1 METDACS
8 PATAVA
14 PLSQGSQGV
23 RSLPRAKPSR
33 HAVLLLH
40 AVLRLKES
48 RPGRGGAKRQRARS
62 AGVGAVW
69 VLLSLCLML
78 ACSVLTH
85 AVPAAE
91 PIVDE
96 YQVKAAFLFN
106 FAKFVEWPT
115 EAFSD
120 PNAPLVITVFGEDPF
135 NGSLEAVKGKLVNNR
150 KLTIRRVRDI
160 QDIGKSN
167 VLFVSPSAKKDLARI
182 LETLQGQSVLTVGE
196 DGVFT
201 QCGGIINF
209 VKEDNR
215 VRFEVNVSA
224 AERAGLKISSR
235 LLALAR
241 IVKSLPQGG
250 GK

>member
-1 METDACS
+1 METPAHS
-8 PATAVA
+8 PATATA
-14 PLSQGSQGV
+14 LLSQVPVGV
-23 RSLPRAKPSR
+23 RRLLRLKASR
-33 HAVLLLH
+33 HAVPLLF
-40 AVLRLKES
+40 
-48 RPGRGGAKRQRARS
+48 
-62 AGVGAVW
+62 
-69 VLLSLCLML
+69 LCLML
-78 ACSVLTH
+78 ACGVLTH
-85 AVPAAE
+85 AAPVAE

-106 FAKFVEWPT
+106 FAKFVEWPN

-120 PNAPLVITVFGEDPF
+120 PNAPLVITVLGEDPF

-150 KLTIRRVRDI
+150 KLTIRRVKDI
-160 QDIGKSN
+160 QEIGKSN
-167 VLFVSPSAKKDLARI
+167 VLFVSPSARKELGRI
-182 LETLQGQSVLTVGE
+182 LEALQGQNVLTVGE
-196 DGVFT
+196 DGAFI

-215 VRFEVNVSA
+215 VRFEVNVTA

-241 IVKSLPQGG
+241 IVKGSAQGG

>member
-1 METDACS
+1 
-8 PATAVA
+8 
-14 PLSQGSQGV
+14 
-23 RSLPRAKPSR
+23 
-33 HAVLLLH
+33 
-40 AVLRLKES
+40 
-48 RPGRGGAKRQRARS
+48 
-62 AGVGAVW
+62 
-69 VLLSLCLML
+69 ML
-78 ACSVLTH
+78 VCSVLTH
-85 AVPAAE
+85 ATPPAE

-106 FAKFVEWPT
+106 FAKFVEWPS

-120 PNAPLVITVFGEDPF
+120 SNAPLVITVFGEDPF

-160 QDIGKSN
+160 QDIGKCN
-167 VLFVSPSAKKDLARI
+167 VLFVGPSAKKELARI
-182 LETLQGQSVLTVGE
+182 LEALQGQSVLTVGE
-196 DGVFT
+196 DGGFT

-241 IVKSLPQGG
+241 IVKSSPQGG

>member
-1 METDACS
+1 
-8 PATAVA
+8 
-14 PLSQGSQGV
+14 
-23 RSLPRAKPSR
+23 
-33 HAVLLLH
+33 
-40 AVLRLKES
+40 
-48 RPGRGGAKRQRARS
+48 
-62 AGVGAVW
+62 

-78 ACSVLTH
+78 ACSVFTH
-85 AVPAAE
+85 GAPAAE

-150 KLTIRRVRDI
+150 KLTIRRVKDI

>member
-1 METDACS
+1 MIPYRPTSMETPAYS
-8 PATAVA
+8 RATAEA
-14 PLSQGSQGV
+14 AFSQASQG
-23 RSLPRAKPSR
+23 PRPSPRVMASR
-33 HAVLLLH
+33 HAVPFLLLF
-40 AVLRLKES
+40 
-48 RPGRGGAKRQRARS
+48 
-62 AGVGAVW
+62 
-69 VLLSLCLML
+69 LML
-78 ACSVLTH
+78 AYSVLAH
-85 AVPAAE
+85 AAPVAE

-120 PNAPLVITVFGEDPF
+120 PDAPLVITVFGEDPF
-135 NGSLEAVKGKLVNNR
+135 NGSLEAVRGKLVNNR
-150 KLTIRRVRDI
+150 KLTIRRVKEI

-167 VLFVSPSAKKDLARI
+167 VLFVSPSARKELARI
-182 LETLQGQSVLTVGE
+182 LEALQGQNVLTVGE

-215 VRFEVNVSA
+215 VRFEVNVTA

-241 IVKSLPQGG
+241 IVKGSAQGG

>member
-1 METDACS
+1 M
-8 PATAVA
+8 
-14 PLSQGSQGV
+14 
-23 RSLPRAKPSR
+23 
-33 HAVLLLH
+33 
-40 AVLRLKES
+40 
-48 RPGRGGAKRQRARS
+48 
-62 AGVGAVW
+62 
-69 VLLSLCLML
+69 
-78 ACSVLTH
+78 
-85 AVPAAE
+85 
-91 PIVDE
+91 DE

-150 KLTIRRVRDI
+150 KLTIRRVKDI

-167 VLFVSPSAKKDLARI
+167 VLFVSPSAKKELARI
-182 LETLQGQSVLTVGE
+182 LEALQGQSVLTVGE

>member
-1 METDACS
+1 M
-8 PATAVA
+8 V
-14 PLSQGSQGV
+14 
-23 RSLPRAKPSR
+23 
-33 HAVLLLH
+33 
-40 AVLRLKES
+40 
-48 RPGRGGAKRQRARS
+48 
-62 AGVGAVW
+62 
-69 VLLSLCLML
+69 LSLCLVL
-78 ACSVLTH
+78 ACSGLTN
-85 AVPAAE
+85 AAPVAE

-115 EAFSD
+115 EAFSN

-150 KLTIRRVRDI
+150 KLTIRRVKDI
-160 QDIGKSN
+160 QDIGKTN
-167 VLFVSPSAKKDLARI
+167 VLFVSPSAKKELARI
-182 LETLQGQSVLTVGE
+182 LEAQQGQSVLTVGE

>member
-1 METDACS
+1 MISFRPTSMETPACS

-14 PLSQGSQGV
+14 TLSQTSQGT
-23 RSLPRAKPSR
+23 RPSQCLKPRRYGAP
-33 HAVLLLH
+33 LLL
-40 AVLRLKES
+40 
-48 RPGRGGAKRQRARS
+48 
-62 AGVGAVW
+62 
-69 VLLSLCLML
+69 LCLMV
-78 ACSVLTH
+78 ACSVLTY
-85 AVPAAE
+85 AAPAAE

-106 FAKFVEWPT
+106 FAKFVEWPN

-150 KLTIRRVRDI
+150 KLTIRRVKDI
-160 QDIGKSN
+160 QEIGKSN
-167 VLFVSPSAKKDLARI
+167 VLFVSPSARKELARI
-182 LETLQGQSVLTVGE
+182 LEALQGQNVLTVGE
-196 DGVFT
+196 DGAFT
-201 QCGGIINF
+201 QYGGIINF

-215 VRFEVNVSA
+215 VRFEVNVTA

-241 IVKSLPQGG
+241 IVKGSAQGG

>member
-1 METDACS
+1 MIPFRPTSMETPACS
-8 PATAVA
+8 LVTAGA
-14 PLSQGSQGV
+14 PLSQSSQGP
-23 RSLPRAKPSR
+23 SLSPRVKPSR
-33 HAVLLLH
+33 YAVPLLF
-40 AVLRLKES
+40 
-48 RPGRGGAKRQRARS
+48 
-62 AGVGAVW
+62 
-69 VLLSLCLML
+69 LCLML
-78 ACSVLTH
+78 VCTVLTH
-85 AVPAAE
+85 AAPAAE
-91 PIVDE
+91 PIADE

-150 KLTIRRVRDI
+150 KLTIRRVKDI

-167 VLFVSPSAKKDLARI
+167 VLFVSPSARKELARI
-182 LETLQGQSVLTVGE
+182 LEALQGQNVLTVGE

-215 VRFEVNVSA
+215 VRFEVNVTA

-241 IVKSLPQGG
+241 IVKGSAQGG

>member
-1 METDACS
+1 LILFRPTSMETPAHS
-8 PATAVA
+8 PAPATA
-14 PLSQGSQGV
+14 PLSQASVGV
-23 RSLPRAKPSR
+23 RRLLRVKASR
-33 HAVLLLH
+33 HPVPLLF
-40 AVLRLKES
+40 
-48 RPGRGGAKRQRARS
+48 
-62 AGVGAVW
+62 
-69 VLLSLCLML
+69 LCLML
-78 ACSVLTH
+78 ACSVLIY
-85 AVPAAE
+85 AAPVAE

-106 FAKFVEWPT
+106 FAKFVEWPN

-150 KLTIRRVRDI
+150 KLTIRRVKDI
-160 QDIGKSN
+160 QEIGKSN
-167 VLFVSPSAKKDLARI
+167 VLFVSPSARKELWRI
-182 LETLQGQSVLTVGE
+182 LEALQGQNVLTVGE
-196 DGVFT
+196 DGAFT

-215 VRFEVNVSA
+215 VRFEVNVTA

-241 IVKSLPQGG
+241 VVKGSAQGG

>member
-1 METDACS
+1 METSARAL
-8 PATAVA
+8 ATAGV
-14 PLSQGSQGV
+14 PLSQASQGT
-23 RSLPRAKPSR
+23 RPLPRVKPSR
-33 HAVLLLH
+33 HAVPFLL
-40 AVLRLKES
+40 
-48 RPGRGGAKRQRARS
+48 
-62 AGVGAVW
+62 
-69 VLLSLCLML
+69 LCLML
-78 ACSVLTH
+78 ACCVLTH
-85 AVPAAE
+85 AAPAAE

-115 EAFSD
+115 ETFSD
-120 PNAPLVITVFGEDPF
+120 PNAPLVITVFGDDPF

-150 KLTIRRVRDI
+150 KLTIRRVKDI
-160 QDIGKSN
+160 QEIGKTS
-167 VLFVSPSAKKDLARI
+167 VLFVSPSAKKELARI
-182 LETLQGQSVLTVGE
+182 LESQQGQSVLTVGE

-250 GK
+250 SK

>member
-1 METDACS
+1 METPAHS
-8 PATAVA
+8 PATAAA
-14 PLSQGSQGV
+14 PLSQASQGV
-23 RSLPRAKPSR
+23 RRPLRAKPSR
-33 HAVLLLH
+33 HV
-40 AVLRLKES
+40 V
-48 RPGRGGAKRQRARS
+48 P
-62 AGVGAVW
+62 
-69 VLLSLCLML
+69 LLSLCLLL
-78 ACSVLTH
+78 ACSVVTL
-85 AVPAAE
+85 AAPPAE
-91 PIVDE
+91 PIADE

-106 FAKFVEWPT
+106 FAKFVEWPS

-120 PNAPLVITVFGEDPF
+120 PNAPLVITVFGDDPF
-135 NGSLEAVKGKLVNNR
+135 NGSLEAVRGKLVNSR
-150 KLTIRRVRDI
+150 KLTIRRVKDI

-182 LETLQGQSVLTVGE
+182 LDALQGQSVLTVGE
-196 DGVFT
+196 DTAFT
-201 QCGGIINF
+201 QCGGVINL

-241 IVKSLPQGG
+241 IVKSSAQGG

>member
-1 METDACS
+1 METPACS

-14 PLSQGSQGV
+14 PLSQASQRARPLPGMEPSQHTVPLLREFPPGS
-23 RSLPRAKPSR
+23 
-33 HAVLLLH
+33 
-40 AVLRLKES
+40 
-48 RPGRGGAKRQRARS
+48 GGTKRQPSRS

-69 VLLSLCLML
+69 VVLSLCLVL
-78 ACSVLTH
+78 ACSGLTH
-85 AVPAAE
+85 AAPVAE

-115 EAFSD
+115 EAFSN

-150 KLTIRRVRDI
+150 KLTIRRVKDI
-160 QDIGKSN
+160 QDIGKTN
-167 VLFVSPSAKKDLARI
+167 VLFVSPSAKKELARI
-182 LETLQGQSVLTVGE
+182 LEAQQGQSVLTVGE

>member
-1 METDACS
+1 METPAYS
-8 PATAVA
+8 PATA
-14 PLSQGSQGV
+14 PLSQASHGLCP
-23 RSLPRAKPSR
+23 LPREPSR
-33 HAVLLLH
+33 QAASLLL
-40 AVLRLKES
+40 
-48 RPGRGGAKRQRARS
+48 
-62 AGVGAVW
+62 
-69 VLLSLCLML
+69 LCLML

-85 AVPAAE
+85 AAPAAE

-106 FAKFVEWPT
+106 FAKFVEWPN

-150 KLTIRRVRDI
+150 KLTIRRVKDI
-160 QDIGKSN
+160 QEIGKSN
-167 VLFVSPSAKKDLARI
+167 VLFVSPSARKELGRI
-182 LETLQGQSVLTVGE
+182 LEALQGQNVLTVGE
-196 DGVFT
+196 DGAFT

-215 VRFEVNVSA
+215 VRFEVNVTA

-241 IVKSLPQGG
+241 IVKGSAQGG

>member
-1 METDACS
+1 MRTYANS
-8 PATAVA
+8 PATARA
-14 PLSQGSQGV
+14 PLSQASQSP
-23 RSLPRAKPSR
+23 SLSLRVKLSR
-33 HAVLLLH
+33 HAVPLLQSP
-40 AVLRLKES
+40 AERRGTREQRS
-48 RPGRGGAKRQRARS
+48 RS
-62 AGVGAVW
+62 VGVGAVW

-85 AVPAAE
+85 AAPAAE

-106 FAKFVEWPT
+106 FAKFVEWPNET
-115 EAFSD
+115 FSD

-150 KLTIRRVRDI
+150 RLTIRRVKDI
-160 QDIGKSN
+160 QEIGKSN
-167 VLFVSPSAKKDLARI
+167 VLFVSPSARKELARI
-182 LETLQGQSVLTVGE
+182 LEALQGQNVLTVGE
-196 DGVFT
+196 DGAFT

-215 VRFEVNVSA
+215 VRFEVNVTA

-241 IVKSLPQGG
+241 IVKGSAQGG